1 MEPEDLLRAGENEP
15 KAGANEL
22 RAIVARA
29 QRRRWRVGV
38 AGLAA
43 ALAIGGGVGYAL
55 SNHHSSGQSVAT
67 SPESGSKAGS
77 SSPAGQSGPA
87 AGSGRSSSSSS
98 TGAASSAAL
107 YPERL
112 QPLFT
117 RTAGSVDV
125 RGFLLSSSIKLPQGY
140 AMPSCAITGPRF
152 EAEVSTTKMVGTVVA
167 GYAAPDPAQ
176 TLSDVSASI
185 VGVAEGDPILV
196 VTADAGKGVAQVK
209 VTGFAGGGTDSMAPV
224 GGWVALAG
232 PTTTTS
238 PSTISPVKVGTISAL
253 SGSGQVLASESV
265 TPPTVFGG
273 GPLPLSSAAG
283 AQAANGASVVCEGAG
298 TGSGPIAPGQGTFH
312 VICPPSSV
320 PGTVLP
326 AASTGT
332 GGGVPSNGGSA
343 GSASASAAC
352 SVRVEPAST
361 GSSSTGSSS
370 TGSSSSGSSSS
381 GSSSSGSSSSGSS
394 SSGSSSAAAG

>member
-67 SPESGSKAGS
+67 SPESGPKAGS

-98 TGAASSAAL
+98 TGPASSAAL

-176 TLSDVSASI
+176 TLSGVSASI

-238 PSTISPVKVGTISAL
+238 SPSTISPVKVGTISAL

-265 TPPTVFGG
+265 TTPTVFGG

-283 AQAANGASVVCEGAG
+283 ARAANGASVVCEGAG
-298 TGSGPIAPGQGTFH
+298 TGSGPIAPGQGTGTFH

-326 AASTGT
+326 GASTGT

-352 SVRVEPAST
+352 SVRVEPANTGSSSSGSSGS

-370 TGSSSSGSSSS
+370 
-381 GSSSSGSSSSGSS
+381 
-394 SSGSSSAAAG
+394 AAAG